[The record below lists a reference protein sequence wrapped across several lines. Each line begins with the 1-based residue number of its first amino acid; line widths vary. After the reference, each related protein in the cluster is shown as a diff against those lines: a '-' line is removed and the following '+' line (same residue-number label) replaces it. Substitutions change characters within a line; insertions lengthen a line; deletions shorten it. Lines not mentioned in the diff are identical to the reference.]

1 MRDALAALRGQPW
14 RELLRPV
21 PVDLLRLVAAVSVV
35 VGTLWWGFIGFA
47 LFMLVLG
54 GSMIPRTLRTP
65 APLDVA
71 YCTTLLL
78 GAWAAMLDWYVAV
91 SWLDVVVH
99 AAMTGLVGAIGY
111 AALERVG
118 LFGDGMTR
126 AGVVVVGSALATT
139 LALLWEMGEWFG
151 HTVLDDRIQV
161 GYEDTLGDLAA
172 GLLGAVVAA
181 LLLAVSR
188 PSPGSRP

>member
-65 APLDVA
+65 APLDVV